1 MKEFASDHLEVKEI
15 LEHLE
20 DVPINLRKTKHT
32 LNTWFY
38 TEPKAIYIFLK
49 SETDKEFFFF
59 SNEVATLHKVQNE
72 FSEDQNVNWELIQKQ
87 NDVFNR
93 NIRLL

>member
-1 MKEFASDHLEVKEI
+1 MKEFASDQLEVKEL

-20 DVPINLRKTKHT
+20 DVTINLRKTKNT
-32 LNTWFY
+32 LNTWSY
-38 TEPKAIYIFLK
+38 TEPIAIYIFVK

-72 FSEDQNVNWELIQKQ
+72 FLEDQNGNWELIQKQ
-87 NDVFNR
+87 NDVFKR
-93 NIRLL
+93 NIR